1 MNFNLLIGGAAGQ
14 GMETLSHTLSK
25 ILQRRGYHLFTLQDY
40 MSRVRGGHNFF
51 QLRFSENPVKTHRDD
66 LDGIIALNQETL
78 DLHIGRLNKD
88 GFIIADNDVKSDDPR
103 LITLPAKDL
112 AKEVGNPKVQSSVI
126 LGTLLK
132 LYGMDHNHLEEI
144 LAAKFDIKVIK
155 QNVEAFQRGYDM
167 VDARFEEPELHKEDN
182 LLIHANDAIAL
193 GALAGGLKFYSAY
206 PMTPATSIMSYLV
219 TKSVPAKVVVEQAE
233 DEIAAINMAIGASY
247 AGVRA
252 MTGTSGG
259 GYSLMVEALGMAGIA
274 EIPLVIAEIQRP
286 GPATGLPTRTEQ
298 SDLKFVINSS
308 HGEFPRMVIALRN
321 PEDAFYQT
329 ARAFNLADKYQIPII
344 LLGDQY
350 MADAVRTV
358 KPFDL
363 DKIENNRYLANEEDY
378 MNGKIYKRYA
388 YADDGV
394 SPRLIPGKV
403 AGTMVNSDSDEHDED
418 GNITEASD
426 VRITMVKKRDRKF
439 QRLKEEVIEPELL
452 GEEDMEILLLGWGS
466 LHSPLSEAV
475 DLLNQESDRKFG
487 CLVFG
492 DIWPMPEKLL
502 REKSKTAQ
510 VLINVEQNFTG
521 QLAALISEVTG
532 IRVDHSVLKYDGR
545 PLSAVE
551 IKNKVMEV
559 LK

>member
-51 QLRFSENPVKTHRDD
+51 QLRFSENDVKTHRDD

-78 DLHIGRLNKD
+78 DLHIHRLNAD
-88 GFIIADNDVKSDDPR
+88 GFIIADNDVKSDDKR

-132 LYGMDHNHLEEI
+132 LYGMDNTHLEDI
-144 LAAKFDIKVIK
+144 LAAKFDTKVIT
-155 QNVEAFQRGYDM
+155 QNVEAFQRGFDM
-167 VDARFEEPELHKEDN
+167 VEARYEEPELHKEDN
-182 LLIHANDAIAL
+182 LLIQANDAIAL

-219 TKSVPAKVVVEQAE
+219 QKSVPAKVVVEQAE

-363 DKIENNRYLANEEDY
+363 DKIENNYYMADEEEY
-378 MNGKIYKRYA
+378 RNGKEYKRFA
-388 YADDGV
+388 LTDNGI
-394 SPRLIPGKV
+394 SPRLIPGRV
-403 AGTMVNSDSDEHDED
+403 PGTMVNSDSDEHDED

-426 VRITMVKKRDRKF
+426 VRINMVEKRDKKF
-439 QRLKEEVIEPELL
+439 QLLKEEVMEPELL
-452 GEEDMEILLLGWGS
+452 GEEDMDILLLGWGS

-475 DLLNQESDRKFG
+475 DLLNEASDQKFG

-502 REKSKTAQ
+502 REKAKSAK

-532 IRVDHSVLKYDGR
+532 IRVDQSVLKYDGR

>member
-1 MNFNLLIGGAAGQ
+1 MNSNLLIGGAAGQ
-14 GMETLSHTLSK
+14 GMETLSQTLSK

-51 QLRFSENPVKTHRDD
+51 QLRFSENLVQTHRDD

-78 DLHIGRLNKD
+78 DLHIGRLNED
-88 GFIIADNDVKSDDPR
+88 GFIIADSDVKSDDKR
-103 LITLPAKDL
+103 LITLPAKEL

-132 LYGMDHNHLEEI
+132 LYGMDHTHLEDI
-144 LAAKFDIKVIK
+144 LATKFDTKVIK
-155 QNVEAFQRGYDM
+155 QNVEAFQKGYDM
-167 VDARFEEPELHKEDN
+167 VDSRFEEPKLHREET
-182 LLIHANDAIAL
+182 LLIQANDAIAL

-219 TKSVPAKVVVEQAE
+219 KKSIPAKVIVEQAE

-274 EIPLVIAEIQRP
+274 ETPLVIAEIQRP

-329 ARAFNLADKYQIPII
+329 ARAFNLADKYQIPVI

-363 DKIENNRYLANEEDY
+363 DKIENHRYMANAADY
-378 MNGKIYKRYA
+378 KNGKTYQRYA
-388 YADDGV
+388 LTEDGV
-394 SPRLIPGKV
+394 SPRLYPGQV
-403 AGTMVNSDSDEHDED
+403 PGTMVNSDSDEHDED

-426 VRITMVKKRDRKF
+426 VRINMVEKRDRKF
-439 QRLKEEVIEPELL
+439 QRLKEEVMEPELL
-452 GEEDMEILLLGWGS
+452 GEEDMDVLLLGWGS
-466 LHSPLSEAV
+466 LHSPLTEAV
-475 DLLNQESDRKFG
+475 DLLNQEGDRKFG

-502 REKSKTAQ
+502 REKAKSAK

-532 IRVDHSVLKYDGR
+532 IRVDQSVLKYDGR

>member
-1 MNFNLLIGGAAGQ
+1 MNANLLIGGAAGQ

-51 QLRFSENPVKTHRDD
+51 QLRFSEDPVKTHRDD

-88 GFIIADNDVKSDDPR
+88 GFIIADNDVKSDDKR

-112 AKEVGNPKVQSSVI
+112 AKEVGNPKVQTIVI

-132 LYGMDHNHLEEI
+132 LYGMDQSHLEDI
-144 LAAKFDIKVIK
+144 LAEKFDAKVIA
-155 QNVEAFQRGYDM
+155 QNIEAYQKGFDM
-167 VDARFEEPELHKEDN
+167 VETRFEEPKLKKEDT
-182 LLIHANDAIAL
+182 LLIQANDAIAL

-219 TKSVPAKVVVEQAE
+219 RKSVPAKVVVEQAE

-274 EIPLVIAEIQRP
+274 ETPLVIAEIQRP

-298 SDLKFVINSS
+298 SDLNFVINSS
-308 HGEFPRMVIALRN
+308 HGEFPRMVIALRH

-329 ARAFNLADKYQIPII
+329 ARAFNLADKYQIPVI

-363 DKIENNRYLANEEDY
+363 DKIENHRYFANTDDY
-378 MNGKIYKRYA
+378 GYDKPYQRYA
-388 YADDGV
+388 LTEDGI
-394 SPRLIPGKV
+394 SPRLYPGQV
-403 AGTMVNSDSDEHDED
+403 PGTMVNSDSDEHDED

-426 VRITMVKKRDRKF
+426 VRINMVEKRDKKF
-439 QRLKEEVIEPELL
+439 QSLKKEMIEPELL
-452 GEEDMEILLLGWGS
+452 GEENMDVLLLGWGS
-466 LHSPLSEAV
+466 LHSPLSEAI
-475 DLLNQESDRKFG
+475 DLLNQEGSQKFG

-492 DIWPMPEKLL
+492 DIWPLPEQRL
-502 REKSKTAQ
+502 REKAKTAK
-510 VLINVEQNFTG
+510 VLINVEQNFNG
-521 QLAALISEVTG
+521 QLKDLISQVTG
-532 IRVDHSVLKYDGR
+532 IRVDQSVLKYDGR